1 MFRLPRLHPFT
12 APSSSS
18 HMRIVFAGTPEF
30 AVPPLAALVASR
42 HEVVG
47 VLTQPDRPA
56 GRGRRIEA
64 GAVKEF
70 ALTRSLPVAQPTT
83 LRTPEGRAAL
93 EAWRPDLMVV
103 VAYGLLLPPEA
114 LALPRLGCLNIH
126 ASLLPRWRGAA
137 PIQRAILAG
146 DTETGVAIMQMDAG
160 LDTGP
165 VLLERRIAIGTD
177 DDSAAL
183 HAMLSALGAAALLE
197 AIDGLEA
204 GTLHPQPQPAAGA
217 TYASKID
224 KSEARIDWRED
235 ACAIARRV
243 RAFRPWPIAETRYR
257 GEQLRI
263 HRARALPEGARSDG
277 SRSDG
282 ALPGP
287 ATTVGSAV
295 PGTVLGLEGDMLM
308 VACGCGRLG
317 ILELQRAGRR
327 SIGAREFAQGLQATG
342 EVLT

>member
-1 MFRLPRLHPFT
+1 
-12 APSSSS
+12 
-18 HMRIVFAGTPEF
+18 MRIVFAGTPEF

-56 GRGRRIEA
+56 GRGRRVEA

-70 ALTRSLPVAQPTT
+70 ALTRGLPVAQPAT

-103 VAYGLLLPPEA
+103 VAYGLILPPEA

-146 DTETGVAIMQMDAG
+146 DAETGVAIMQMDAG

-165 VLLERRIAIGTD
+165 VLLERRLPIGAD
-177 DDSAAL
+177 DDSAGL
-183 HAMLSALGAAALLE
+183 HATLAALGAAALLE
-197 AIDGLEA
+197 AIDGLESGA
-204 GTLHPQPQPAAGA
+204 LRPRPQAEAGA
-217 TYASKID
+217 TYAPKIG
-224 KSEARIDWRED
+224 KAEARIDWSED
-235 ACAIARRV
+235 AAAIARRI
-243 RAFRPWPIAETRYR
+243 RAFRPWPVAETQYR

-263 HRARALPEGARSDG
+263 HRARALQ
-277 SRSDG
+277 DG
-282 ALPGP
+282 AVP
-287 ATTVGSAV
+287 GSAAA
-295 PGTVLGLEGDMLM
+295 PGTVLGMEDDMWV
-308 VACGCGRLG
+308 VACGRGRLG

-327 SIGAREFAQGLQATG
+327 SMGAREFAQGLQATG
-342 EVLT
+342 EVLI

>member
-1 MFRLPRLHPFT
+1 
-12 APSSSS
+12 
-18 HMRIVFAGTPEF
+18 MRIVFAGTPEF

-70 ALTRSLPVAQPTT
+70 SLMRGLPVAQPAT

-93 EAWRPDLMVV
+93 QAWRPDLMVV
-103 VAYGLLLPPEA
+103 VAYGLILPPEA

-146 DTETGVAIMQMDAG
+146 DAETGVAIMQMDVG

-165 VLLERRIAIGTD
+165 VLLERRLPIGAD
-177 DDSAAL
+177 DDSAGL
-183 HAMLSALGAAALLE
+183 HATLAALGAAALLE
-197 AIDGLEA
+197 AIDGLESGA
-204 GTLHPQPQPAAGA
+204 LRPRPQAEAGA
-217 TYASKID
+217 TYAPKIA
-224 KSEARIDWRED
+224 KAEARIDWSED
-235 ACAIARRV
+235 AAAIARRI
-243 RAFRPWPIAETRYR
+243 RAFRPWPVAETQYR

-263 HRARALPEGARSDG
+263 HRARALQ
-277 SRSDG
+277 DG
-282 ALPGP
+282 AVP
-287 ATTVGSAV
+287 GSAAA
-295 PGTVLGLEGDMLM
+295 PGTVLGLEDDMWV
-308 VACGCGRLG
+308 VACGRGRLG

-327 SIGAREFAQGLQATG
+327 SMGAREFAQGLQVTG